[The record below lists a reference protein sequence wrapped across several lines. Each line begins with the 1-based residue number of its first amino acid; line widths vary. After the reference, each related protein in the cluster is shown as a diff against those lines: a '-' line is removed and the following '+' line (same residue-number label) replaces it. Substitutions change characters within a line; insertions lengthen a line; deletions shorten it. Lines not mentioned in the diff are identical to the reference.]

1 MTNDNPIKNLNDFIE
16 KIDEMKKQDKM
27 DLSSDQDLSIAIM
40 NLISIEEHFI
50 FTGAKTG
57 KTEYYD
63 LVKDVREM
71 RKELLKKIIKEYEG
85 EVWCISKHLLAASM
99 RLMEVGTK
107 QLGSGNKEEAYSLFE
122 KAYNLYSLFWGVNMK
137 LLNVG
142 DIKKID
148 DGALNKRDSKQKTV
162 HVSKGGGEESKKEG
176 DMTVE
181 NHGIMG
187 KLGELVKKAIDCC
200 IE

>member
-1 MTNDNPIKNLNDFIE
+1 MENRDFK
-16 KIDEMKKQDKM
+16 KINEFIDKVDSMKKENKL

-40 NLISIEEHFI
+40 NLVSIEEHFF
-50 FTGAKTG
+50 FTGAKLN
-57 KTEYYD
+57 KPEYYD
-63 LVKDVREM
+63 LIKDVREM

-107 QLGSGNKEEAYSLFE
+107 QLGIGKKEEAYDLFN
-122 KAYNLYSLFWGVNMK
+122 KAYNLYSLFWGINMK
-137 LLNVG
+137 LIKTD

-148 DGALNKRDSKQKTV
+148 EQALNKHDQEK
-162 HVSKGGGEESKKEG
+162 KGF
-176 DMTVE
+176 
-181 NHGIMG
+181 MG

>member
-1 MTNDNPIKNLNDFIE
+1 MDNANNNLSPVKNLDEFI
-16 KIDEMKKQDKM
+16 KKVDDMKKQDKM

-40 NLISIEEHFI
+40 NLVSIEEHFF
-50 FTGAKTG
+50 FTGAKLG

-63 LVKDVREM
+63 LIKDVRKI

-85 EVWCISKHLLAASM
+85 EIWCISKHLLAASM

-107 QLGSGNKEEAYSLFE
+107 QLGMDKKNEAYDLFG
-122 KAYNLYSLFWGVNMK
+122 KAYDLYSLFWGLNMK
-137 LLNVG
+137 LLNAG

-148 DGALNKRDSKQKTV
+148 DQAIDKKDAEK
-162 HVSKGGGEESKKEG
+162 KGFL
-176 DMTVE
+176 
-181 NHGIMG
+181 G